1 MKAGC
6 IARTRQ
12 LTSQACRKGTPVRAV
27 VSHRRTTSRS
37 IRIAIVVGASVVALA
52 GGLAIAPVVLAKTAA
67 TVSLYP
73 NRTVA
78 PGQPTTVTGSAYVAG
93 RPAAGK
99 GAALQYQV
107 SGSKWATFR
116 VVRLNSQ
123 GYFRFPVRAYRST
136 NWRLVVGDATIATT
150 ASKWIYIKVQ
160 DRGAAVV
167 AEASRHAG
175 KPYRWGAAGPNA
187 FDCSGYTL
195 YVYGRFGKRLP
206 HRATLQASHGTGV
219 AAAAKRP
226 GDLILYGRPGNF
238 YHAAIYAGG
247 GYMWD
252 SSTSGKPVAK
262 RRMYSGSYVVRRL
275 V

>member
-1 MKAGC
+1 M
-6 IARTRQ
+6 
-12 LTSQACRKGTPVRAV
+12 RAV
-27 VSHRRTTSRS
+27 VSHRRRTSRS
-37 IRIAIVVGASVVALA
+37 TRIALVVSAAVVALA
-52 GGLAIAPVVLAKTAA
+52 GGLAIAPAVFAQTKP

-73 NRTVA
+73 NRSVA
-78 PGQPTTVTGSAYVAG
+78 PGQPTTVTGSAYVG
-93 RPAAGK
+93 GKPAAGK
-99 GAALQYQV
+99 GAALQYMV
-107 SGSKWATFR
+107 SRTKWATFR
-116 VVRLNSQ
+116 TVRLNSK
-123 GYFRFPVRAYRST
+123 GFFNFPVRAYRST
-136 NWRLVVGDATIATT
+136 NWRLIVGDAQIATT

-160 DRGAAVV
+160 DRGSAVV
-167 AEASRHAG
+167 AEAARHAG
-175 KPYRWGAAGPNA
+175 KPYRWGAAGPNS

-206 HRATLQASHGTGV
+206 HRATLQAGQGTGV

-262 RRMYSGSYVVRRL
+262 HRMYSGSYVVRRL